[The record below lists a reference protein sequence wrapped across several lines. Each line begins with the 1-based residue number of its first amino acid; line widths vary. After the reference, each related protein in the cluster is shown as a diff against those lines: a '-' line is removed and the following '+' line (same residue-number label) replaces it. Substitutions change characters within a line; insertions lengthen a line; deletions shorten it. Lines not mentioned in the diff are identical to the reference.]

1 MFFKYNKFHKT
12 CRNIQELDPD
22 PFIYMTDLRSGTKST
37 FHIWNKNE
45 KKLNKN
51 RIKME

>member
-37 FHIWNKNE
+37 YG
-45 KKLNKN
+45 
-51 RIKME
+51 IKME